1 MKRRWF
7 LISCVMAAVL
17 AAAPLWAQRGLGV
30 GNATG
35 SVNGAARGTVNG
47 TISQPPAQAN
57 NPKGPSGRGLGQSVD
72 GTLNVTQNAEL
83 SSHLQPL
90 LPNGTSV
97 ANAAAGFEDQG
108 EFISAVHVAH
118 NLNIP
123 FEQLKAQVT
132 GKNSVSLGKAIKNL
146 RPDLDG
152 KAVKSNLTLAERQTE
167 RDTQQAQ
174 SAGKQDRF
182 VTRLASDTKL
192 AARLTPLL
200 PPGMTLA
207 NAAAGFKNEGQ
218 FIAALHVAKS
228 LNIPF
233 LELKD
238 RMTAGESLGAAIHAL
253 KPDLDAKEVESA
265 TVTADEESKNDR
277 IEASASASVSTSTSA
292 DVKSK

>member
-1 MKRRWF
+1 MKRRYFW
-7 LISCVMAAVL
+7 ISSVITAAL

-30 GNATG
+30 GNVTG
-35 SVNGAARGTVNG
+35 SVTGAAHGTVNG
-47 TISQPPAQAN
+47 TASQPPGQAN

-83 SSHLQPL
+83 SSRLQPL
-90 LPNGTSV
+90 LPKGTSV

-123 FEQLKAQVT
+123 FDQLKAQMT

-152 KAVKSNLTLAERQTE
+152 KAVKSNVTLAERQTE
-167 RDTQQAQ
+167 RDSQQAQ

-182 VTRLASDTKL
+182 AARIASDTKL

-207 NAAAGFKNEGQ
+207 TAAAGFKNEGQ
-218 FIAALHVAKS
+218 FVAALHVAKN

-233 LELKD
+233 IELKD

-277 IEASASASVSTSTSA
+277 IEASASASASTSA
-292 DVKSK
+292 NVNSK